1 MPKTMPPRPR
11 KLRRSNKSLAEI
23 RAEIAAMKTALKT
36 LDGIDEA
43 LLDLLQDL
51 DERLP
56 GVVVTRHRIH

>member
-11 KLRRSNKSLAEI
+11 KRSNKSLAEI